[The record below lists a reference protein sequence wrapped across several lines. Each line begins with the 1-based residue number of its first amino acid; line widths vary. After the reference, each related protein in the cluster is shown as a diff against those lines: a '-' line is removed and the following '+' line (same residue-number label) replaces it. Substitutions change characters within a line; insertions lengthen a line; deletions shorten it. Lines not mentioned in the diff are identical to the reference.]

1 MSLCDRRAKTL
12 SSYAGDTALPGGRV
26 DDEDKTIED
35 TAVRSDGAHL
45 LISLTGLSLR
55 DEKHS
60 RRSYFYR
67 PLLPDV
73 IRADDRTDW
82 PSTGQD
88 QIAPTM
94 YPRFFYRRKRAARNS
109 VRPLPRPP
117 ELSTPLFLHTPLP
130 AA

>member
-1 MSLCDRRAKTL
+1 VALFVGRAGDLYVLLSQQVAFLYHPILKLMPLGDRRAKTL

-35 TAVRSDGAHL
+35 TAVRSDGAYF

-60 RRSYFYR
+60 RRSYFYC

-73 IRADDRTDW
+73 IRADDRADW

-88 QIAPTM
+88 QTAPTM
-94 YPRFFYRRKRAARNS
+94 YP
-109 VRPLPRPP
+109 
-117 ELSTPLFLHTPLP
+117 
-130 AA
+130 